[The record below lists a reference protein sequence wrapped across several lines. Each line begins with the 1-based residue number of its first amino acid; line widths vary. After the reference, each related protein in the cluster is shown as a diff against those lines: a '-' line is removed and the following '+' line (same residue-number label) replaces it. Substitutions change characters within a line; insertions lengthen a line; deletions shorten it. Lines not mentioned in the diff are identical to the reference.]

1 MSHPHR
7 PETLSAWH
15 SIGHPSR
22 RVVRRLSAGMLAV
35 LALAAAGCTLFRG
48 RTPEEAV
55 AFSRVR
61 PPVAFEMMRDNPGMP
76 VLDLRTRY
84 EFTGPAGHVRGAHNV
99 PIDELPERLDDLR
112 PLKDRTFL
120 LYCGHDE
127 CGVEGLEI
135 LLRAGFEEAVLM
147 DGGLD
152 AWVMGG
158 FGTVTGPPMP
168 MSFERDGT
176 TEIEVE

>member
-1 MSHPHR
+1 MTHA
-7 PETLSAWH
+7 PET
-15 SIGHPSR
+15 SR
-22 RVVRRLSAGMLAV
+22 RRRSGRCSARRRSRATPVLLAV
-35 LALAAAGCTLFRG
+35 LALAATGCTPLRG
-48 RTPEEAV
+48 DRTTEEVV

-84 EFTGPAGHVRGAHNV
+84 EFTGPAGHIRGAHNV
-99 PIDELPERLDDLR
+99 PIEELPERMSALI
-112 PLKDRTFL
+112 PLKNRTFL
-120 LYCGHDE
+120 VYCGHDE
-127 CGVEGLEI
+127 CGESGLKI
-135 LLRAGFEEAVLM
+135 FLRAGFREAVLM

-158 FGTVTGPPMP
+158 FGTVTGPPLP
-168 MSFERDGT
+168 ISFERDGT

>member
-1 MSHPHR
+1 MTPSHR
-7 PETLSAWH
+7 PQTSSARLSIRRLIRTAAAGLLAVLTLSA
-15 SIGHPSR
+15 
-22 RVVRRLSAGMLAV
+22 
-35 LALAAAGCTLFRG
+35 AGCSLVRG
-48 RTPEEAV
+48 RTPEERV

-61 PPVAFEMMRDNPGMP
+61 PPVAFEMMRDNPGIP

-84 EFTGPAGHVRGAHNV
+84 EFTGPAGHIRGAHNV
-99 PIDELPERLDDLR
+99 PMEELPERLNDLL

-120 LYCGHDE
+120 VYCGHDE
-127 CGVEGLEI
+127 CGETGLE
-135 LLRAGFEEAVLM
+135 LLLGAGFREALLM

-152 AWVMGG
+152 AWVMAG
-158 FGTVTGPPMP
+158 FGTVTGPPLP

>member
-1 MSHPHR
+1 
-7 PETLSAWH
+7 
-15 SIGHPSR
+15 
-22 RVVRRLSAGMLAV
+22 VRRLRPLSAGLLAV
-35 LALAAAGCTLFRG
+35 LALAAAGCSLLQG
-48 RTPEEAV
+48 RTPEQVV

-76 VLDLRTRY
+76 VIDLRTRY

-99 PIDELPERLDDLR
+99 PMEELPERVDDLL

-127 CGVEGLEI
+127 CGETGLAM
-135 LLRAGFEEAVLM
+135 LLRAGFQEVLLM
-147 DGGLD
+147 EGGLD

-158 FGTVTGPPMP
+158 FGTVTGPPSP

-176 TEIEVE
+176 TEIEVD